1 MNKIIRVVN
10 VKKSFDKDTILNNV
24 SLDIYQGEVVSIIGP
39 SGSGKTTLL
48 RCLNLLNEPDSGQ
61 IYFNENNLIDPK
73 TNLNELRMKMGMV
86 FQNFNLFNQKTVLQN
101 LTIAPIKLLKM
112 SKEDAK
118 TRALELLLEVGMEDF
133 ENTRVEV
140 LSGGQK
146 QRVAIAR
153 ALMINPEI
161 MLFDEPTSALDPEM
175 TAEVLNVMTKLA
187 NSGMTMVVVT
197 HEMQFA
203 KKISD
208 RIIFM
213 ESGDIIEVGTPSQ
226 IFSKPNSKKA
236 KDFLKNFI
244 VEQK

>member
-153 ALMINPEI
+153 ALMMNPEI